1 MQMDVLLLNNT
12 EEVLNVIPWHR
23 AVRLMYTGKASAPYG
38 HEDYYR
44 IATGEGYF
52 ELPTAIVLLKYVN
65 IPYKNASL
73 SRKNILRR
81 DEYTCQYCTSDLIES
96 NQTLDHI
103 LPVSR
108 GGRHEWTNL
117 VACCKSCNAAKA
129 NRTPEEA
136 GMRLLREPGIPS
148 RRVLA
153 VKLINKKTKQG
164 WKRWVSS

>member
-1 MQMDVLLLNNT
+1 MDVLLLNNT

-81 DEYTCQYCTSDLIES
+81 EEYICQYCTSDLIES

-129 NRTPEEA
+129 KTICKK
-136 GMRLLREPGIPS
+136 LLCSRSVSNHCNFSGVEVSGRESEIGHVTS
-148 RRVLA
+148 
-153 VKLINKKTKQG
+153 
-164 WKRWVSS
+164 